1 MTLPYLP
8 KDPSQAKSTTATNNA
23 DENNGEE
30 EFNEVSPYFTIS
42 KGTRPANA
50 GRAAVSEPA
59 KNQPNPFFLS
69 EVEKKE
75 ACVRALGEAGAAKHQ
90 STCSQAEQGKST
102 VDKNMPTEQEWEKM
116 GDQNAW

>member
-8 KDPSQAKSTTATNNA
+8 KDPSQAQGTAAINDA
-23 DENNGEE
+23 DDNNGEE
-30 EFNEVSPYFTIS
+30 DFYKKSPYFTIIE
-42 KGTRPANA
+42 GTRPANA

-59 KNQPNPFFLS
+59 KNQPNPFLLK

-75 ACVRALGEAGAAKHQ
+75 ACVRALGEAGAAKHEM
-90 STCSQAEQGKST
+90 TRGQAEQGEGS
-102 VDKNMPTEQEWEKM
+102 VDTDMPTEQEWEKM